1 MSFFDPQQK
10 EATMDQT
17 VMITKEDLISFEKE
31 IAEIF
36 ATGVIRAPVHLRAGR
51 EDDLIKIFQ
60 ENNIGCDD
68 YVFGF
73 WDSHELALLKGVP
86 REELKQAILE
96 GKSIS
101 LCFPEYKV
109 LSSGIVGS
117 LMGTA
122 VGVAWA
128 LKRQDKKGTAYLFC
142 GDMSSETGIF
152 HEAVKYALNFD
163 LPVKFIVCDNGLSV
177 MTKTREVWGSEEPWF
192 KGTKYESKIIYFKYL
207 NAYPHS
213 GLGKLI
219 KF

>member
-1 MSFFDPQQK
+1 MLTK
-10 EATMDQT
+10 EAKP
-17 VMITKEDLISFEKE
+17 VKITAEDLKSFEKE
-31 IAEIF
+31 IADIF

-51 EDDLIKIFQ
+51 EEPLIKIFE
-60 ENNIGCDD
+60 ENKIGPND
-68 YVFGF
+68 YVFGY

-86 REELKQAILE
+86 RETLKQAIIE

-109 LSSGIVGS
+109 LCSGIAGS

-128 LKRQDKKGTAYLFC
+128 LKRQGKKGHAYIFC
-142 GDMSSETGIF
+142 GDMSAETGIF
-152 HEAVKYALNFD
+152 HESVKYATNFD
-163 LPVKFIVCDNGLSV
+163 LPVKFIVCDNGISV
-177 MTKTREVWGSEEPWF
+177 MTNTREVWGCEDPWF
-192 KGTKYESKIIYFKYL
+192 KGTKYEKKIIYFKYV
-207 NAYPHS
+207 NEYPHS

>member
-1 MSFFDPQQK
+1 MRTQL
-10 EATMDQT
+10 
-17 VMITKEDLISFEKE
+17 TKEDLVTFEQE
-31 IAEIF
+31 IAHIF

-51 EDDLIKIFQ
+51 EDQLIEIFR
-60 ENNIGCDD
+60 EENIGDDD

-73 WDSHELALLKGVP
+73 WDAHELALLKGVP
-86 REELKQAILE
+86 REQVKQAILD

-109 LSSGIVGS
+109 LCSGIVGS

-122 VGVAWA
+122 TGVAWA
-128 LKRQDKKGTAYLFC
+128 LKNQGKSGRAFLFC
-142 GDMSSETGIF
+142 GEMSSETGIF
-152 HEAVKYALNFD
+152 FEAVKYAYNFD

-177 MTKTREVWGSEEPWF
+177 MTKTREVWGSEDPWF
-192 KGTKYESKIIYFKYL
+192 KATKYESKIIYFQYV
-207 NAYPHS
+207 NGYPHS